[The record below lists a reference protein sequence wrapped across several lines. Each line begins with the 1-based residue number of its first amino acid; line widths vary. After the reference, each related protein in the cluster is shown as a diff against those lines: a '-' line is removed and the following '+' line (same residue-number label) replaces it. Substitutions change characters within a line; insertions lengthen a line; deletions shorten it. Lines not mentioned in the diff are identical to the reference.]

1 MKKIPMR
8 MCVICREKKNKSEL
22 IRIVNNA
29 EDGVCED
36 ASGKMNGRGA
46 YVCTDAA
53 CIESPKARK
62 ALCAALKTEISDD
75 VFESIRHKIQKGPV
89 R

>member
-1 MKKIPMR
+1 

-29 EDGVCED
+29 EEGVCVD

-46 YVCTDAA
+46 YICTDPE
-53 CIESPKARK
+53 CISSKKAQK
-62 ALCAALKTEISDD
+62 ALSAALKTEVTDEA
-75 VFESIRHKIQKGPV
+75 FELIQKKIQKGPIC
-89 R
+89 

>member
-29 EDGVCED
+29 EDGVCVD

-53 CIESPKARK
+53 CIENPKARK
-62 ALCAALKTEISDD
+62 AL
-75 VFESIRHKIQKGPV
+75 
-89 R
+89 